1 MTRDEC
7 YAVLFLIIFVL
18 SVAACYDPAIGVQW

>member
-7 YAVLFLIIFVL
+7 YAVLFLMLFML
-18 SVAACYDPAIGVQW
+18 SVAACWEGVVQWQ

>member
-7 YAVLFLIIFVL
+7 YAVLFLMAVLL
-18 SVAACYDPAIGVQW
+18 SVIACWEGAVQWQ